1 MLSDVWLY
9 SLKKT
14 ALLYKRNNAGKVDPI
29 KINQWLGDSN
39 KSVTPS
45 WFTDFAQCLMFCI
58 LQHIIYNITYNT
70 SNI

>member
-45 WFTDFAQCLMFCI
+45 
-58 LQHIIYNITYNT
+58 
-70 SNI
+70 